1 MFHVKHLSVLGS
13 NMVTWRKS
21 PLFSCVNLAF
31 FSISFI
37 WPKAFRSVFKINLIA
52 YVIYLVFLSDG
63 FFLLEGYSFNQ
74 LFGLLYIQA
83 VVYDLFCNLLPVL
96 IVCKFEKRSC
106 MAFSKPAGDDF
117 FLDVSWQRQDPYL
130 VRYGRLVLC

>member
-1 MFHVKHLSVLGS
+1 MEKVSFVFLCEFGIFFHFFYLAES
-13 NMVTWRKS
+13 
-21 PLFSCVNLAF
+21 FSQCVQ
-31 FSISFI
+31 
-37 WPKAFRSVFKINLIA
+37 INLIA

-63 FFLLEGYSFNQ
+63 FFFLEEDFFNQ

-96 IVCKFEKRSC
+96 IGCKFEKRSC

-130 VRYGRLVLC
+130 VRYGRFSAISVCVSPKSSMRLL